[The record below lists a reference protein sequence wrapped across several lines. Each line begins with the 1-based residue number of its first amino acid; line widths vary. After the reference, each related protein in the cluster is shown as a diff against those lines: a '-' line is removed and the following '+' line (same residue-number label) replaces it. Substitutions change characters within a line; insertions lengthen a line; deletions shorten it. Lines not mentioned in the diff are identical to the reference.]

1 MVSLSTLPAVN
12 ALLNASS
19 AVLLIIGYRFIRRRQ
34 VARHKVCM
42 VSAFV
47 LSVAFLVS
55 YLTYHVQ
62 VGSVRFR
69 GQGWIRVLYFTILVS
84 HTLLAA
90 LVLPL
95 AVMTLSRALRGKFD
109 KHRAIA
115 RWTLPIW
122 LYVSVTGV
130 VVYWMVYGLYPS
142 R

>member
-62 VGSVRFR
+62 VGSVRFH

-90 LVLPL
+90 LVPPL

-130 VVYWMVYGLYPS
+130 VVYWMVYRLYPS